1 MASFGHGDG
10 RRFDVIK
17 RKALSPVISTLILSA
32 AVITIGGSIWSY
44 SISASTL
51 IAEGYVNDTLE
62 LVNEVT
68 ERFVVEHVRYDYD
81 TDTLFITVYNY
92 GNQKIIVDAYVNMT
106 RATEMNDYSGT
117 VIQKG
122 RSKEIPVPITDPDP
136 VASGDKASIKIHS
149 RRQNNAYKMFY
160 IP

>member
-1 MASFGHGDG
+1 M
-10 RRFDVIK
+10 IK

-68 ERFVVEHVRYDYD
+68 ERFVVEHVRFDND

-92 GNQKIIVDAYVNMT
+92 GNQKIIVDAYANITTSFGSFMD
-106 RATEMNDYSGT
+106 DYPGT

-122 RSKEIPVPITDPDP
+122 ESNEISVLITNHILMH
-136 VASGDKASIKIHS
+136 SGDRASIKIHS
-149 RRQNNAYKMFY
+149 RRQNNAYKVYYF
-160 IP
+160 P